1 MLDEVSAEGIQF
13 RVGVCWAF
21 GKVAPNRLRP
31 TGVVRSAANDVEM
44 QLWHQIAKGAEV
56 HLGILTFRFE
66 VSGNGVAIGEGL
78 VELHL
83 R

>member
-13 RVGVCWAF
+13 VIRVRGAF
-21 GKVAPNRLRP
+21 GQVAPDRLRP

-44 QLWHQIAKGAEV
+44 QLWHQIAKGTEV
-56 HLGILTFRFE
+56 HLGILTFGFE
-66 VSGNGVAIGEGL
+66 VSGNGAAIGEGL
-78 VELHL
+78 VELRL